1 MSYKPFRNEET
12 RTSVLSGVRSGT
24 EEAWGRFFDIYAGYV
39 FDMARRAGL
48 AEPDADDL
56 VQTVFSGLAAPG
68 GFDGYERGK
77 GSFRAWLRRRAGWR
91 IADAMRRR
99 SSGID
104 IDDTFA
110 GDLDAIAAAPGAGE
124 SDEPWIEAA
133 REEALRRL
141 RAKSSPEHFA
151 VFQASVLED
160 IPTDDVMRLYRVS
173 RDNLYQI
180 RKRMKASFSALL
192 VEALVD
198 LDAPLPPGT

>member
-1 MSYKPFRNEET
+1 MKYKPFRNEET
-12 RTSVLSGVRSGT
+12 RTSVLSGVKTGT
-24 EEAWGRFFDIYAGYV
+24 EEAWGRFFDLYAGYV

-48 AEPDADDL
+48 PEPDADDL
-56 VQTVFSGLAAPG
+56 VQSVFSGLAAPG
-68 GFDGYERGK
+68 GFDGYDRGK

-91 IADAMRRR
+91 IADAKRRR
-99 SSGID
+99 DSGLD
-104 IDDTFA
+104 MDDTLA
-110 GDLDAIAAAPGAGE
+110 GDLDGIAAAPGSGE

-133 REEALRRL
+133 SEEALRRL

-160 IPTDDVMRLYRVS
+160 IPTEEVTRLYRVS

-180 RKRMKASFSALL
+180 RKRMKAAFSALL
-192 VEALVD
+192 AESLAD